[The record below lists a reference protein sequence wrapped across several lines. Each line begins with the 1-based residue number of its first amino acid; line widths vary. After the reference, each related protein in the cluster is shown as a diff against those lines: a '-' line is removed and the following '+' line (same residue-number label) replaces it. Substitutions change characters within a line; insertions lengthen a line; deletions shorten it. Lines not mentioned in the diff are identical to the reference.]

1 MLAVSLLTTAIA
13 ATGWCGCQNHDKMVL
28 TIVRQ
33 LANDVVVVKLCLLI
47 KMADDL
53 DLVCSL
59 FCPKLFH
66 CVLNSMTHK
75 SAHACTHTGT
85 QTDRQTH
92 THTHKAYTHTLT
104 KHTHTHTE
112 AHNHTHTHRGT
123 QSHTH
128 THFRFLLQKQKC
140 EEEKERERKE
150 TDRGVCHLKRV
161 KSLKSH
167 SSIHPSDL
175 CFS

>member
-85 QTDRQTH
+85 QTDRQT
-92 THTHKAYTHTLT
+92 YTHTLT
-104 KHTHTHTE
+104 RHTHTHSQNTHTHTQRHTITHIHTE
-112 AHNHTHTHRGT
+112 AHNHTHTHIFVFYCR
-123 QSHTH
+123 S
-128 THFRFLLQKQKC
+128 RNARKRKR
-140 EEEKERERKE
+140 ERE
-150 TDRGVCHLKRV
+150 KRQTEGCV
-161 KSLKSH
+161 T
-167 SSIHPSDL
+167 
-175 CFS
+175 